1 VSRLP
6 FSSQHDVNRWKDNS
20 GTPGRFERNT
30 QRGKGLL
37 FTYNNKK
44 PISARHLQQ
53 RFSEALIA
61 IDVKSEEQ
69 ARRGLTFHA
78 LRVTFNTLIRS
89 AGVMDSKIQAA
100 VGHTS
105 TAMTDRYT
113 NFALEDLTDLRLA
126 VESIFLQTK

>member
-69 ARRGLTFHA
+69 ARRGLS
-78 LRVTFNTLIRS
+78 VTFNTLIRS